1 MLSSKG
7 ILHKLVIGLSDG
19 KKLGEIEDLYLD
31 PDLREVVGL
40 YLGSEGLIKRK
51 DKFLPRAAVQLTGI
65 DAWLV
70 SDSASL
76 TTTDKVPEISTHTL
90 VENLR
95 GREVQTTGYK
105 VGLSSTKFFWMPI
118 CSFWALVLVRCSFK
132 ARSLKRSSLCVRLFR
147 IWWSRSSDDRRPL
160 TGRSRRHSSYGMS
173 FYFLHLSRN
182 QMEQVAGGI

>member
-1 MLSSKG
+1 MISSKG
-7 ILHKLVIGLSDG
+7 VLHKLVIGLSDG

-76 TTTDKVPEISTHTL
+76 TTTDKVPEISTLTL

-95 GREVQTTGYK
+95 GREVQTTG
-105 VGLSSTKFFWMPI
+105 GTKLGVI
-118 CSFWALVLVRCSFK
+118 DEVLLDANLLVLGFGFGKVFLQGPLAEKKFIVRS
-132 ARSLKRSSLCVRLFR
+132 AISDLGGPETPMIADLSLAEAGA
-147 IWWSRSSDDRRPL
+147 
-160 TGRSRRHSSYGMS
+160 T
-173 FYFLHLSRN
+173 
-182 QMEQVAGGI
+182 QAME